1 MASRDSSD
9 LLSPTTQ
16 TKGPNPLSSKVASV
30 LSTSYAD
37 TEFREALALLDERRG
52 QNTAE
57 TRRRLRLDLQKEVID
72 SNGDIINEFGKVA
85 EQLRRIGNTI
95 GKLNESYQEMKTQIS
110 AAHTATASTLD
121 EASQLMTQR
130 QQIERKQDLLKA
142 FNANFTF
149 SEDEVAALT
158 LTSEP
163 VNDLFFAVLS
173 KAKKI
178 SRDCEVL
185 LGFEAQAL
193 GLEIMEQASRNLN
206 LGFQKLYRWIQREF
220 KTLNLENP
228 QIGSSIR
235 RALRVLAERPSL
247 FQNCLDFFA
256 EARENVLSDS
266 FYTALTGSAPSGAE
280 DPSVKPIE
288 LLAHD
293 PLRYVGDMLAWSH
306 SAAVGE
312 KEALEVLFVSE
323 GDEIAKGIQAGRD
336 NEVWRLVAEDG
347 EDAPSD
353 FDAVTALN
361 ELVDRVMSGAVRI
374 LRQRVEQVIQ
384 TNEDTILAYKLANLL
399 NFYKAT
405 FSKLL
410 GPGSGLVDSMGVLE
424 SEALRL
430 FRSLARDHVATLQG
444 DFQHT
449 PSDLRPPDF
458 LTDALEQLSA
468 IMKTYETS
476 LTSAGDRE
484 ADFEPVMAEAF
495 DPFITGCG
503 NMART
508 VRQPADSVFFI
519 NCLLAAKHALSRF
532 DFTTRHV
539 AELERTMDVERVK
552 LVESQYAFFRG
563 ESGLDGLISGLAG
576 LKEKDEDAAKVKGL
590 EAVQAAALTRASQ
603 MLDDFL
609 PSALMDA
616 TENLK
621 HLQDS
626 KLARDIT
633 EEAAERFCVDF
644 EHVEEMLMLA
654 DELAMVEKGSGSG
667 SEEDEEEEDGDASAG
682 ACMHG
687 LDPGSL
693 AQVMLRN
700 RTAASVLQK
709 TYDESYLTCST
720 AVYYES
726 QGDEAEAMRCWKL
739 ALDQIYDHHANRV
752 LPNYTPRS
760 ETEKALVDSLRRL
773 ELQCKE
779 RIDLLEAL
787 RLSRHEALQQQ
798 DSSSSGPGPSK
809 SSDSSDP
816 GPGPGPG
823 SSQQDKG
830 WIGGG
835 TIPAATYMDLSR
847 PELPKRPSL
856 STRTSSEQAVVGDRG
871 IHARLDNGESPS
883 SSSRPLASPSSLPP
897 PPEEKSPRRHSP
909 ERHTMRTTLRPSR
922 LGDKSS
928 SKSSLKRPAP
938 KPADG
943 PGASKAASL
952 AWSAINQREST
963 QSLSNTTQLISTA
976 SQVVSAP
983 SSSSSA
989 PFLPEHSRRV
999 EAVSH
1004 KQWDRHSR
1012 RLVSP
1017 HPGSPARTP
1026 GSRPSSDPNILRHS
1040 DEYSH
1045 LPPSLSVSA
1054 ASSALNSLSLR
1065 DDHRRISPERESLTR
1080 NLTAP
1085 PQTPQRRLPRQ
1096 EMDDTAVY
1104 SAEPT
1109 NRSLTR
1115 KTSSDPTLI
1124 SRKPVGQS
1132 SSKPKSRPPAPN
1144 RSTPSA
1150 TDTTKRRTSKT
1161 TQRLS
1166 PSSTEESSSAESPRK
1181 QKSRPKRREPAQRE
1195 ASIMVDPHTQLS
1207 ESSGEEDGKEKDA
1220 DSPDRIA
1227 ALAWKNRKA
1236 ALLKRLPA
1244 GVDEHAAKQILNEIV
1259 VQGDEVHW
1267 SDIAGLDVAKAAL
1280 REAVVYPFLR
1290 PDLFMGL
1297 REPARGM
1304 LLFGPPGTGKTM
1316 LARAVATESKSTFFS
1331 ISASSLTSKYL
1342 GESEK
1347 LVRALFSLAKVLA
1360 PSIIFVDEIDSLLSQ
1375 RSGSGEH
1382 EATRRIKTEFLIQW
1396 SDLQRAAAGRDV
1408 TTERERERGDANRVL
1423 VLAAT
1428 NLPWAI
1434 DEAARRRFV
1443 RRQYIPLPEAE
1454 TRTVHL
1460 KTLLG
1465 SQKHTLT
1472 DEEIAELVG
1481 LTDGFSGSDITAL
1494 AKDAA
1499 MGPLRSLGEALLSMT
1514 MDQIRPIEL
1523 GDFKASLVT
1532 IRPSVSKTGLKEYED
1547 WAAEFGERGG

>member
-1 MASRDSSD
+1 MPSRDSSD
-9 LLSPTTQ
+9 PLSPTL

-37 TEFREALALLDERRG
+37 TEFREALALLDERG
-52 QNTAE
+52 AQNTAE

-95 GKLNESYQEMKTQIS
+95 GKLNESYQEMKTQIG

-121 EASQLMTQR
+121 EASRLMTQR

-142 FNANFTF
+142 FNANFTL

-185 LGFEAQAL
+185 LGFEDQAL

-347 EDAPSD
+347 EDASSD

-458 LTDALEQLSA
+458 LVDALEQLSA

-476 LTSAGDRE
+476 LTSASDRE

-503 NMART
+503 NMARS
-508 VRQPADSVFFI
+508 VPQPADSVFFI

-539 AELERTMDVERVK
+539 AELQRTMDVERAK
-552 LVESQYAFFRG
+552 LVENQYAFFRG

-654 DELAMVEKGSGSG
+654 DERPMVERGGGSGSG
-667 SEEDEEEEDGDASAG
+667 SEEDEDEEGDFK
-682 ACMHG
+682 
-687 LDPGSL
+687 
-693 AQVMLRN
+693 MLRN

-787 RLSRHEALQQQ
+787 RLSRHE
-798 DSSSSGPGPSK
+798 

-816 GPGPGPG
+816 GLGPG
-823 SSQQDKG
+823 SGSGVTTLQQDKG

-847 PELPKRPSL
+847 PELPKRPSML
-856 STRTSSEQAVVGDRG
+856 ARTSSEQAVVGDRG
-871 IHARLDNGESPS
+871 IHARLGDFESPS
-883 SSSRPLASPSSLPP
+883 SPRPLASPSSLPP
-897 PPEEKSPRRHSP
+897 PPEENSPRRHSP

-943 PGASKAASL
+943 PGASRAASL

-963 QSLSNTTQLISTA
+963 QRLNGTTQPVLAA
-976 SQVVSAP
+976 SQAASTP
-983 SSSSSA
+983 FPSSSA
-989 PFLPEHSRRV
+989 PFLPEHPRRV

-1065 DDHRRISPERESLTR
+1065 DEHRR
-1080 NLTAP
+1080 
-1085 PQTPQRRLPRQ
+1085 
-1096 EMDDTAVY
+1096 EMDETAVY

-1109 NRSLTR
+1109 TRSLTR
-1115 KTSSDPTLI
+1115 KTSSDPTLV
-1124 SRKPVGQS
+1124 SRKPVGQLAS
-1132 SSKPKSRPPAPN
+1132 QPKTRPPAPN

-1166 PSSTEESSSAESPRK
+1166 SSSTEEFSSAESPRK
-1181 QKSRPKRREPAQRE
+1181 HQSRPKRREPAQRE
-1195 ASIMVDPHTQLS
+1195 ASIMADPLTQLS
-1207 ESSGEEDGKEKDA
+1207 ESSAEEDGKEKDA

-1227 ALAWKNRKA
+1227 ALAWKKRKA
-1236 ALLKRLPA
+1236 ALLKKLPA

-1267 SDIAGLDVAKAAL
+1267 GDIAGLEVAKTAL

-1454 TRTVHL
+1454 TRTVQL

-1472 DEEIAELVG
+1472 EEDIAELVG